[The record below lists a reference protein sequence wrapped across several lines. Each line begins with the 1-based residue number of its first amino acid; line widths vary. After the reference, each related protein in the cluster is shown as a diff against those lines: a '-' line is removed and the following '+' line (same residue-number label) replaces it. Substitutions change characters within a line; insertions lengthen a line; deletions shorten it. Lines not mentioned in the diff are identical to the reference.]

1 MAVALTLC
9 EEPEDLEASKQ
20 MYERREGRYNELLQ
34 KQEKAERLISNLRLI
49 VFASGAGAATLVY
62 VVYSL
67 MPATALFV
75 VFLAM
80 YIYLVVRHR
89 RIRDRIKYITILR
102 DINACSL
109 KRLNE
114 EWNTFPDDG
123 RDFTNENHAY
133 SSDLDIFGH
142 NSLFQWVNTAI
153 TYEGRRKLRDLF
165 LGVMGTSGDVRDRQE
180 AVTELAPM
188 LTWRQRFLAEGTVA
202 SAEMRDTGDLLA
214 WGRESNAIFRNP
226 LVIFLIRL
234 SPVITVALS
243 IMGYVSNTI
252 PWSWP
257 TAALGLQFAIL
268 AYMGKERDRLLR
280 ISESYTE
287 DLKVYYKML
296 KCFEVQIFT
305 SSHINKIKQGIRNE
319 TTSPAFKQ
327 LDGLSSIINAASDRR
342 NGLYIIFNTLTLW
355 DFQVIIALE
364 RWKQKSGHLLGD
376 WFDALG
382 RIEALASLAVIRL
395 DNPEW
400 VIPAI
405 RDQNEAVFEAEGL
418 GHPLLPSK
426 RTYNDVTTSDNKR
439 VLLITGSNMS
449 GKSTL
454 LRTAGINLVLA
465 YAGSPVCA
473 SSMRASMM
481 EIHTCMRVGDN
492 LGANISSFYAELLR
506 IKTIVSAAD
515 SGERVF
521 YLLDEVFKGTN
532 SLDRH
537 TGAKALINK
546 LSNTNS
552 IGLVSTHDLELCDLV
567 NTNGKIANFH
577 FQEHFESG
585 RICFDYKL
593 RYGCSTTRNA
603 LYLMRLAGIDV
614 DE

>member
-1 MAVALTLC
+1 MAS
-9 EEPEDLEASKQ
+9 SKQ
-20 MYERREGRYNELLQ
+20 MYERRQTRYSDLLQ
-34 KQEKAERLISNLRLI
+34 KQEKAERLVSNLRLT
-49 VFASGAGAATLVY
+49 VFILGAGAAILVY
-62 VVYSL
+62 MPYGVVPS
-67 MPATALFV
+67 AGLFLA
-75 VFLAM
+75 FLAM
-80 YIYLVVRHR
+80 YVYLVVRHR
-89 RIRDRIKYITILR
+89 RLRDKIQYITILR
-102 DINACSL
+102 DINVRSL

-114 EWNTFPDDG
+114 EWNTFADDG
-123 RDFTNENHAY
+123 KDFMDDKHGY
-133 SSDLDIFGH
+133 SSDLDIFGR
-142 NSLFQWVNTAI
+142 NSLFQWINTSI

-165 LGVMGTSGDVRDRQE
+165 LGIKGTSGDVRERQE

-188 LTWRQRFLAEGTVA
+188 LTWRQRFLAEGTAA
-202 SAEMRDTGDLLA
+202 SAKMHDTGDLLA

-234 SPVITVALS
+234 SPIITVTLS
-243 IMGYVSNTI
+243 ILGYVTNTI

-257 TAALGLQFAIL
+257 TTALGLQFAIL
-268 AYMGKERDRLLR
+268 SYMGKERNRLLR
-280 ISESYTE
+280 ISESYTK

-296 KCFEVQIFT
+296 KCFEMQNFT
-305 SSHINKIKQGIRNE
+305 SPHINKIKEGIRNQ
-319 TTSPAFKQ
+319 TTLAAFKQ

-342 NGLYIIFNTLTLW
+342 NGLYMIFNTMTLW

-364 RWKQKSGHLLGD
+364 RWKQSSGHLLWD

-395 DNPEW
+395 DNPQW
-400 VIPAI
+400 VMPTIC
-405 RDQNEAVFEAEGL
+405 DETETVFKAEGL

-426 RTYNDVTTSDNKR
+426 RTYNDVMTSDNKK

-465 YAGSPVCA
+465 YAGAPVC
-473 SSMRASMM
+473 SRTMQASMM
-481 EIHTCMRVGDN
+481 ELHTCMRVGDD

-506 IKTIVSAAD
+506 IKAIVSAAD
-515 SGERVF
+515 AGERVF

-567 NTNGKIANFH
+567 NTNDKIANYH
-577 FQEHFESG
+577 FQEHFEAG

-593 RYGCSTTRNA
+593 RSGCSTTRNA